1 MSQSNEKNSLDK
13 LIEINKSLTIDAPP
27 EVVFRAVTH
36 EEDFNRWL
44 PDKELFKWFPDQ
56 ILFQADSREKKH
68 LECFKK
74 DSIGDH
80 VLLPQGTV
88 IELIPN
94 KEVSYLWE
102 KSERNTLFK
111 KAITWTIESLD
122 NGRTKLTL
130 LQTGIDGPE
139 MSERYDVIWTD
150 ILNKLGDYCKAS

>member
-1 MSQSNEKNSLDK
+1 
-13 LIEINKSLTIDAPP
+13 
-27 EVVFRAVTH
+27 
-36 EEDFNRWL
+36 
-44 PDKELFKWFPDQ
+44 
-56 ILFQADSREKKH
+56 
-68 LECFKK
+68 
-74 DSIGDH
+74 
-80 VLLPQGTV
+80 LPQGTV